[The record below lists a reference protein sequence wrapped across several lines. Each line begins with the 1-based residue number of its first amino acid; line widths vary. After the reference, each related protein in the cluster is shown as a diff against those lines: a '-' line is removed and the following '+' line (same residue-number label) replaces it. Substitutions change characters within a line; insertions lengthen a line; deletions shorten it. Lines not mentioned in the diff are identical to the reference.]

1 MKSIALRLLPFLL
14 VTSLYLSACSLA
26 DDITPPPGAQQMAVS
41 QEQPQATNGPVFPL
55 VPPSPAGGQAI
66 FAEKCA
72 PCHGPA
78 GLGDGPQ
85 AAQLPNPVAAIGS
98 EELARQATPADWY
111 TQVTKG
117 NIEKFMPP
125 FASLSDRQR
134 WDTVAYSFSLSMPPE
149 VVAQGEQ
156 LFQANCAQCHGEG
169 GQGDGPQAAGASM
182 PDFTD
187 QAAMSELSQASFYQ
201 AISEGV
207 SPSMPAFG
215 EQLSE
220 DERWAV
226 SAYLRWLTF
235 SPSGQPVADEPAS
248 TPDATQEAAP
258 AATDL
263 PTAAI
268 SETVGTIIGNV
279 VNASNGEVQANLAL
293 TLHGFD
299 NMQMAITQTTTT
311 NADGSYIFDNVSM
324 PPGRA
329 FVVITEYGDTAY
341 NSNVGLVEAGQNM
354 LNLPLEIFDTTTDAS
369 VLNTDRLHMFFEFV
383 DSKTVRVVEL
393 YVISNLSNKTLVSP
407 GEGQPTV
414 RFTLPE
420 GAENLEFQ
428 EGALGNRYV
437 KTEEGFG
444 DTVAVPPGQGQYE
457 VLYAYTMPY
466 DRKLELEQAVSLP
479 VEAVVIL
486 VPEGGVKIKS
496 DMLVDSGTQDVQGAK
511 YRLFEGSSLLP
522 GDNLRLSI
530 TGQPSTG
537 QPTLPTGSST
547 SLMIGLAVFGLAL
560 VGAGI
565 WLYRRTRSSA
575 AEEDV
580 SDEEPEIEP
589 EPASE
594 SVETL
599 MDAIIALDDLYQAGQ
614 LPEDAY
620 LKRRAEL
627 KARLQERMGN
637 T

>member
-1 MKSIALRLLPFLL
+1 M
-14 VTSLYLSACSLA
+14 T
-26 DDITPPPGAQQMAVS
+26 
-41 QEQPQATNGPVFPL
+41 
-55 VPPSPAGGQAI
+55 
-66 FAEKCA
+66 
-72 PCHGPA
+72 
-78 GLGDGPQ
+78 
-85 AAQLPNPVAAIGS
+85 
-98 EELARQATPADWY
+98 
-111 TQVTKG
+111 
-117 NIEKFMPP
+117 
-125 FASLSDRQR
+125 
-134 WDTVAYSFSLSMPPE
+134 
-149 VVAQGEQ
+149 
-156 LFQANCAQCHGEG
+156 
-169 GQGDGPQAAGASM
+169 
-182 PDFTD
+182 
-187 QAAMSELSQASFYQ
+187 
-201 AISEGV
+201 
-207 SPSMPAFG
+207 
-215 EQLSE
+215 
-220 DERWAV
+220 
-226 SAYLRWLTF
+226 
-235 SPSGQPVADEPAS
+235 
-248 TPDATQEAAP
+248 
-258 AATDL
+258 
-263 PTAAI
+263 
-268 SETVGTIIGNV
+268 
-279 VNASNGEVQANLAL
+279 L

-369 VLNTDRLHMFFEFV
+369 VLSTDRLHMFFEFV

-437 KTEEGFG
+437 KTEDGFG

-466 DRKLELEQAVSLP
+466 DRKLELEQPVSLP

-530 TGQPSTG
+530 SGQPTTG
-537 QPTLPTGSST
+537 QPTLPTGSNT

-560 VGAGI
+560 VGAGV

-575 AEEDV
+575 AE
-580 SDEEPEIEP
+580 DE
-589 EPASE
+589 A
-594 SVETL
+594 
-599 MDAIIALDDLYQAGQ
+599 
-614 LPEDAY
+614 
-620 LKRRAEL
+620 KR
-627 KARLQERMGN
+627 
-637 T
+637 